1 MIEDDWLQRDLEPAR
16 PVQTLR
22 HVSYDTTLARPFELA
37 DGSSMTALEAQW
49 ELLDRG
55 RKYAEDR
62 GLACIGGD
70 DVGREVLRRVESMH
84 TGLEADP
91 GSLAG
96 QVAWLAK
103 HPLIHGYS
111 DRPGPAGAATPL
123 AATAF
128 TAPTPH
134 HHTRRD

>member
-55 RKYAEDR
+55 RQYAEDR
-62 GLACIGGD
+62 GLDCIGGD
-70 DVGREVLRRVESMH
+70 DVGREALRRRASV
-84 TGLEADP
+84 P
-91 GSLAG
+91 
-96 QVAWLAK
+96 
-103 HPLIHGYS
+103 
-111 DRPGPAGAATPL
+111 PGPEAEPGTLTGKDGRSATPR
-123 AATAF
+123 
-128 TAPTPH
+128 PIDGP
-134 HHTRRD
+134 RQ

>member
-1 MIEDDWLQRDLEPAR
+1 MIEDDWLQRDLVPAR

-62 GLACIGGD
+62 GLDCIGGD
-70 DVGREVLRRVESMH
+70 EVGRGVLRRWESVP

-91 GSLAG
+91 GSPAG
-96 QVAWLAK
+96 PVHRHGNPRLNDGS
-103 HPLIHGYS
+103 PL
-111 DRPGPAGAATPL
+111 RTGPAY
-123 AATAF
+123 
-128 TAPTPH
+128 
-134 HHTRRD
+134 

>member
-1 MIEDDWLQRDLEPAR
+1 MIEDDWLQRDLVPAR

-62 GLACIGGD
+62 GLDCIGGD
-70 DVGREVLRRVESMH
+70 DVGREVLRRWDSVL

-91 GSLAG
+91 GS
-96 QVAWLAK
+96 
-103 HPLIHGYS
+103 
-111 DRPGPAGAATPL
+111 DRKS
-123 AATAF
+123 
-128 TAPTPH
+128 
-134 HHTRRD
+134 TRLNSSRQCAYRMPSSA

>member
-1 MIEDDWLQRDLEPAR
+1 MIEDDWLQRDLVPAR

-70 DVGREVLRRVESMH
+70 DVGREVLRRWESVP

-91 GSLAG
+91 GSRP
-96 QVAWLAK
+96 VPVDWLANPPRPDG
-103 HPLIHGYS
+103 HPP
-111 DRPGPAGAATPL
+111 RPRPP
-123 AATAF
+123 
-128 TAPTPH
+128 
-134 HHTRRD
+134 RD